1 MNAQQTWVAFITL
14 VREEVKRFTRIWV
27 QTLLPPVITMSL
39 YFIIFG
45 KLIGER
51 IGEMSGTP
59 YIAFVVPGL
68 VMMAV
73 INNSYANVVSSF
85 FSAKLNRSIE
95 ELQVS
100 PTPSSVIIAGYV
112 AGGALRGLIIGL
124 LVTALSFFFTDI
136 YLHSIA
142 ITISVIVLAAIL
154 FALAGFINATFA
166 NSFDDIN
173 IIPTFILTPLTYL
186 GGVFYSIDMLP
197 TFGQVLS
204 QFNPILYLVNSF
216 RYGMLGIS
224 DINIAAALSGL
235 IFTVII
241 LYAACW
247 YLLEKSQRL
256 RQ

>member
-1 MNAQQTWVAFITL
+1 MNIQQLWVSYATL
-14 VREEVKRFTRIWV
+14 VRKEVKRFTRIWV

-39 YFIIFG
+39 YFVIFG

-51 IGEMSGTP
+51 IGTMGGTP

-73 INNSYANVVSSF
+73 INNSFSNVVSSF
-85 FSAKLNRSIE
+85 FSAKFNRSIE

-100 PTPSSVIIAGYV
+100 PTPSSLIIAGYV
-112 AGGALRGLIIGL
+112 TGGVLRGLIIGG
-124 LVTALSFFFTDI
+124 LVTLLSFAFTGI
-136 YLHSIA
+136 HIHHIG
-142 ITISVIVLAAIL
+142 ITFLVIMLAAV
-154 FALAGFINATFA
+154 FFSLAGFINATFA

-173 IIPTFILTPLTYL
+173 IVPTFVLTPLTYL

-197 TFGQVLS
+197 KFGQILS

-216 RYGMLGIS
+216 RYGMLGVS
-224 DINIAAALSGL
+224 DINITHAILGLSLSVVALYG
-235 IFTVII
+235 
-241 LYAACW
+241 ACW
-247 YLLEKSQRL
+247 FLLEKSQRL

>member
-1 MNAQQTWVAFITL
+1 MNSQQTWIAFATI
-14 VREEVKRFTRIWV
+14 VRKEVKRFTRIWV

-45 KLIGER
+45 KLIGDR

-59 YIAFVVPGL
+59 YIAFVIPGL

-73 INNSYANVVSSF
+73 INNSYSNVVSSF
-85 FSAKLNRSIE
+85 FSAKFNHSIE

-112 AGGALRGLIIGL
+112 MGGALRGLTIGI
-124 LVTALSFFFTDI
+124 LVTAVSFLFTSVSVHNFF
-136 YLHSIA
+136 
-142 ITISVIVLAAIL
+142 ITFMVIILAAI
-154 FALAGFINATFA
+154 FFSLAGFINATFA

-173 IIPTFILTPLTYL
+173 IIPTFVLTPLTYF
-186 GGVFYSIDMLP
+186 GGVFYSIDLLP
-197 TFGQVLS
+197 HFGQVLS
-204 QFNPILYLVNSF
+204 HFNPILYLVNSF

-224 DINIAAALSGL
+224 DINITAALFGL
-235 IFTVII
+235 TISVLF
-241 LYAACW
+241 LYGVCW
-247 YLLEKSQRL
+247 YLLEVRHKL

>member
-1 MNAQQTWVAFITL
+1 MTIQQLWVAYATL
-14 VREEVKRFTRIWV
+14 VRKEVKRFTRIWV

-51 IGEMSGTP
+51 IGTMGGTP
-59 YIAFVVPGL
+59 YIAFVIPGL

-73 INNSYANVVSSF
+73 INNSFANVVSSF
-85 FSAKLNRSIE
+85 FSAKFNRSIE

-100 PTPSSVIIAGYV
+100 PTPSSIIIAGYV
-112 AGGALRGLIIGL
+112 TGGALRGLIIGGI
-124 LVTALSFFFTDI
+124 VTALSFAFTGVHI
-136 YLHSIA
+136 HHIG
-142 ITISVIVLAAIL
+142 ITLLVIILAAM
-154 FALAGFINATFA
+154 FFSLAGFINVVFA

-173 IIPTFILTPLTYL
+173 IVPTFILTALTYL

-197 TFGQVLS
+197 AFGQVLS

-216 RYGMLGIS
+216 RYGLLGVS
-224 DINIAAALSGL
+224 DVNITYALLGL
-235 IFTVII
+235 SLSVIA
-241 LYAACW
+241 LYAVCW
-247 YLLEKSQRL
+247 FLLEKSHRL

>member
-1 MNAQQTWVAFITL
+1 MNKQVIWVAYCTL
-14 VREEVKRFTRIWV
+14 VRKEVKRFTRIWV

-39 YFIIFG
+39 YFLIFG

-73 INNSYANVVSSF
+73 INNSFANVVSSF
-85 FSAKLNRSIE
+85 FSAKFNRSIE

-100 PTPSSVIIAGYV
+100 PTPSSIIIAGYV
-112 AGGALRGLIIGL
+112 TGGALRGLLIGL
-124 LVTALSFFFTDI
+124 IVTGVAFFFADFTI
-136 YLHSIA
+136 YSPI
-142 ITISVIVLAAIL
+142 ITITVIVLAAIL
-154 FALAGFINATFA
+154 FALAGLINATFA

-173 IIPTFILTPLTYL
+173 IIPTFVLTPLTYL

-197 TFGQVLS
+197 AFGQVLS

-216 RYGMLGIS
+216 RYGLLGIS
-224 DINIAAALSGL
+224 DINIGAAITGL
-235 IFTVII
+235 VAGVAV
-241 LYAACW
+241 LYSICW
-247 YLLEKSQRL
+247 WLMEKSQRL

>member
-1 MNAQQTWVAFITL
+1 MNTQEIWVAFATI
-14 VREEVKRFTRIWV
+14 VRKEIKRFTRIWV

-73 INNSYANVVSSF
+73 INNSYSNVVSSF
-85 FSAKLNRSIE
+85 FSAKFNRSIE

-112 AGGALRGLIIGL
+112 TGGALRGLIIGL
-124 LVTALSFFFTDI
+124 IVTALSFLFTSMAIHSFF
-136 YLHSIA
+136 
-142 ITISVIVLAAIL
+142 ITLLVIILAAIL
-154 FALAGFINATFA
+154 FSLAGFINATFA
-166 NSFDDIN
+166 NSFDDIS
-173 IIPTFILTPLTYL
+173 IIPTFVLTPLTYL

-197 TFGQVLS
+197 KFGQVLS
-204 QFNPILYLVNSF
+204 QFNPIFYLVNSF

-224 DINIAAALSGL
+224 DINIAASLVGL
-235 IFTVII
+235 IISVVI
-241 LYAACW
+241 LYIICW
-247 YLLEKSQRL
+247 LLLEKSQRL

>member
-1 MNAQQTWVAFITL
+1 MNKHAIWIAYTTL
-14 VREEVKRFTRIWV
+14 VRKEVKRFTRIWV

-39 YFIIFG
+39 YFLIFG

-73 INNSYANVVSSF
+73 INNSFANVVSSF
-85 FSAKLNRSIE
+85 FSAKFNRSIE

-100 PTPSSVIIAGYV
+100 PTPSSIIIAGYV
-112 AGGALRGLIIGL
+112 TGGALRGLFIGL
-124 LVTALSFFFTDI
+124 IVTTVAFFFADLSI
-136 YLHSIA
+136 HSPL
-142 ITISVIVLAAIL
+142 ITIAVIVLAAIL
-154 FALAGFINATFA
+154 FALAGLINATFA

-173 IIPTFILTPLTYL
+173 IIPTFVLTPLTYL

-197 TFGQVLS
+197 EFGQVLS

-216 RYGMLGIS
+216 RYGLLGIS
-224 DINIAAALSGL
+224 DIHIGAALTGL
-235 IFTVII
+235 VVGVAV
-241 LYAACW
+241 LYSICW
-247 YLLEKSQRL
+247 LLMEKSQRL

>member
-1 MNAQQTWVAFITL
+1 MKKHAIWIAYTTL
-14 VREEVKRFTRIWV
+14 VRKEVKRFTRIWV

-39 YFIIFG
+39 YFLIFG

-73 INNSYANVVSSF
+73 INNSFANVVSSF
-85 FSAKLNRSIE
+85 FSAKFNRSIE

-100 PTPSSVIIAGYV
+100 PTPSSIIIAGYV
-112 AGGALRGLIIGL
+112 TGGALRGLLIGL
-124 LVTALSFFFTDI
+124 IVTGVAFFFTNFKI
-136 YLHSIA
+136 YSPL
-142 ITISVIVLAAIL
+142 ITITVIILAAIL
-154 FALAGFINATFA
+154 FALAGLINATFA

-197 TFGQVLS
+197 AFGQVLS

-216 RYGMLGIS
+216 RYGLLGIS
-224 DINIAAALSGL
+224 DIHIGAALVGL
-235 IFTVII
+235 VVAVVI
-241 LYAACW
+241 LYSICW
-247 YLLEKSQRL
+247 LLMEKSQRL